1 MGRTYSLRLWNKLAN
16 ISFHIVIDEFQERNT
31 RSTDDSREDA
41 VAIKPFLSKIR
52 DKCGDVITKV
62 FMSDDADNFYNA
74 WKMYLQ

>member
-16 ISFHIVIDEFQERNT
+16 ISFHIVIDEFQERNIS
-31 RSTDDSREDA
+31 STDDIREDT
-41 VAIKPFLSKIR
+41 VATKPFLSKIR

-74 WKMYLQ
+74 